1 MLRLAMLSLAGS
13 VALCACGTYHA
24 ASPAASA
31 GPVVQ
36 TPAGAY
42 ALGTGV
48 IESVALLPAP
58 LLGERASAS
67 TGGSIPPHAG
77 YRLSIRMQDGSLQV
91 IDQPSRDFQ
100 VGDRVRVMGSGR
112 VVRM

>member
-1 MLRLAMLSLAGS
+1 MVAGS
-13 VALCACGTYHA
+13 VALCACSTYHA

-77 YRLSIRMQDGSLQV
+77 YRLSIRMPDGSLQV